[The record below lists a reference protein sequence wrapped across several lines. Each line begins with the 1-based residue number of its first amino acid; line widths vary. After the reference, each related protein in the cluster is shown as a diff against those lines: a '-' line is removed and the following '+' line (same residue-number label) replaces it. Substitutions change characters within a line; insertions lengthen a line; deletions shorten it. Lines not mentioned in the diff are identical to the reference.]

1 MITINDEDKD
11 DYNHDINKTK
21 NDNSNVNWYT
31 FVLLYCK
38 SFNRL
43 AFSLFCIRCYTTR
56 RIDAFSYARVSTI
69 DLKYVIRLDFTVSF
83 Y

>member
-38 SFNRL
+38 SFNLIGFL
-43 AFSLFCIRCYTTR
+43 AVLYSLLYNETYRCIFICSSQYH
-56 RIDAFSYARVSTI
+56 
-69 DLKYVIRLDFTVSF
+69 
-83 Y
+83 